1 MTPPLSRRLVAEA
14 LGSFLLFATV
24 VGSGLAI
31 GLLWALGWGAA
42 VLAGFF
48 HYVRI
53 GPNRVEEDEHPTAP
67 DTSVHVVDPAVHT
80 FDPRGED
87 RP

>member
-1 MTPPLSRRLVAEA
+1 M
-14 LGSFLLFATV
+14 
-24 VGSGLAI
+24 
-31 GLLWALGWGAA
+31 GAA

-53 GPNRVEEDEHPTAP
+53 GPNRVEEDEHPAPP

-80 FDPRGED
+80 FDPRGEE

>member
-1 MTPPLSRRLVAEA
+1 MGV
-14 LGSFLLFATV
+14 
-24 VGSGLAI
+24 
-31 GLLWALGWGAA
+31 A

-53 GPNRVEEDEHPTAP
+53 GPNRTEEDEQPTPP

-80 FDPRGED
+80 FDPRGEE